1 MKLMSKEQSMLS
13 DLEMSARSLERYIKF
28 FYENG
33 DKKISY
39 YTNSGK
45 EIADKAYDV
54 VDFIQEQIEQNPNY
68 KSIYK

>member
-33 DKKISY
+33 DKKIL
-39 YTNSGK
+39 
-45 EIADKAYDV
+45 IIQIV
-54 VDFIQEQIEQNPNY
+54 V
-68 KSIYK
+68 KK

>member
-45 EIADKAYDV
+45 EIADKVA
-54 VDFIQEQIEQNPNY
+54 
-68 KSIYK
+68 